1 VNDGISPNLFSGTVR
16 EMIKDIVNGFLIT
29 SLIFLISVFI
39 PIVGFVTALFIPLP
53 ILFYR
58 LKLGRKPGAII
69 FAGAGLVMIVLIG
82 GISLDVLFFA
92 ELLLIGFVL
101 GELIELNLS
110 IEKTVLFACGSALLA
125 GLAGLLISSVL
136 SGEGI
141 YTIVSRYV
149 GKNLELTMVLYRN
162 MGMPEESIELIS
174 RSLEKIRHVLVSIVP
189 ALVSASTLF
198 ITWIS
203 ILLAKPVLQ
212 SRSLFY
218 PDFGPLNVW
227 KAPEYL
233 VWGVIGCGISLFLPL
248 TAVKTISLN
257 GLLILMTVYFFQ
269 GIAIVSFYFN
279 KKRFPRIIRVFLYT
293 LIALQQ
299 LVLLVVIG
307 LGFFDLWFNFRRL
320 GKQAG

>member
-1 VNDGISPNLFSGTVR
+1 
-16 EMIKDIVNGFLIT
+16 MIKDIVNGFLIT

>member
-1 VNDGISPNLFSGTVR
+1 
-16 EMIKDIVNGFLIT
+16 MIKDIVNGFLIT

-39 PIVGFVTALFIPLP
+39 PIVGFVAALFIPLP

-69 FAGAGLVMIVLIG
+69 SAGAGLVMIALIG

-110 IEKTVLFACGSALLA
+110 IEKTVLYACGSALLA

-174 RSLEKIRHVLVSIVP
+174 RSLEKIRHILVSIVP